1 MTEVREANDNN
12 TVRRV
17 MVSRFERERGKKR
30 QHRTIAEKLRKY
42 EGAIEAYEFVP
53 EMMHLLK
60 RYCADLP
67 ESQKNEVDFAV
78 AKALNTIP
86 EVGNILEEAVKK
98 HEDIPYE
105 LKQRA
110 FSPKYLDADIKQ
122 PIASQTVATTS
133 RIAID
138 PPPVPPHKYEI
149 IFSHLY
155 CVDESDPEWSGSD
168 EPYVVFGV
176 ITEAM
181 ARQGSPAWAFKTP
194 VYEDVDDGDRRP
206 ETGDQNLRLYGYT
219 APQPIDSPI
228 LITATCMEN
237 DWGNPEEIT
246 SKVRSGL
253 TAAAAK
259 VIATGNPWLIA
270 TVPIAY
276 GITYLV
282 DLIAGD
288 DQISSTQQLSVTE
301 AYADGLTSG
310 ANPRWLPVMGFDGGD
325 DDGVYGVYLKL
336 IRR

>member
-1 MTEVREANDNN
+1 
-12 TVRRV
+12 
-17 MVSRFERERGKKR
+17 
-30 QHRTIAEKLRKY
+30 
-42 EGAIEAYEFVP
+42 
-53 EMMHLLK
+53 
-60 RYCADLP
+60 
-67 ESQKNEVDFAV
+67 
-78 AKALNTIP
+78 
-86 EVGNILEEAVKK
+86 
-98 HEDIPYE
+98 
-105 LKQRA
+105 
-110 FSPKYLDADIKQ
+110 
-122 PIASQTVATTS
+122 
-133 RIAID
+133 
-138 PPPVPPHKYEI
+138 
-149 IFSHLY
+149 
-155 CVDESDPEWSGSD
+155 
-168 EPYVVFGV
+168 
-176 ITEAM
+176 
-181 ARQGSPAWAFKTP
+181 
-194 VYEDVDDGDRRP
+194 
-206 ETGDQNLRLYGYT
+206 
-219 APQPIDSPI
+219 
-228 LITATCMEN
+228 MEN